1 MSIANYEYIT
11 AGVNQSFVDNPTC
24 QGCSGILI
32 PGEVAKW
39 TTNGKDFPNI
49 VDEKISHLHQLSREG
64 RLERLENVD
73 CINAYAQMIQSN
85 RGSVLLVAQGD
96 VEPDL
101 STKWLADSSPL
112 SWLVDSRSAA
122 REDPYQWI
130 CGTAT
135 DCAGRIDE
143 VRAAATNWTILGSN
157 VQYCLSEKIE
167 SECTIRWSLEIGII
181 VLVLNLFKA
190 ILMVCTL
197 LGIEE
202 EPLMAMG
209 DAIASF
215 LRRPDPTTVNMCL
228 ASRTDVMAEHN
239 FSAGPRRWAGKTY
252 RWRHS
257 ASRSRRAFTYLL

>member
-24 QGCSGILI
+24 QGCSGIII
-32 PGEVAKW
+32 PEKVAW
-39 TTNGKDFPNI
+39 TYGNDFPNV

-73 CINAYAQMIQSN
+73 CIDSYARMIQSN
-85 RGSVLLVAQGD
+85 RGSVLLVTQFD
-96 VEPDL
+96 VKPEL
-101 STKWLADSSPL
+101 STKWLTSSSPL
-112 SWLVDSRSAA
+112 SWMVDSRSAP

-130 CGTAT
+130 CGTST

-143 VRAAATNWTILGSN
+143 VRDSAINWTIMGSN

-167 SECTIRWSLEIGII
+167 SECTIRWSQEIGVI
-181 VLVLNLFKA
+181 VVALNLFKA

-197 LGIEE
+197 LSIEE

-215 LRRPDPTTVNMCL
+215 LQRPDPTTVNMCL
-228 ASRTDVMAEHN
+228 ASRTDVMAKHN
-239 FSAGPRRWAGKTY
+239 FNPGPRRWAGKTY

-257 ASRSRRAFTYLL
+257 TSRSRRAFTYLL